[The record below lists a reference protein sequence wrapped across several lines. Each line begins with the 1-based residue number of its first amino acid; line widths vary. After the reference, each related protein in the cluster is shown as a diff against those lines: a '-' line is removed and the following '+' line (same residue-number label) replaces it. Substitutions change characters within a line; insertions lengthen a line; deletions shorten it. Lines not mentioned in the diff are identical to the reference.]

1 MKIQLLVD
9 IALGEET
16 SPAEIADA
24 FGEAI
29 QQVAYAYGN
38 MGSWKYL
45 GDVACSWHPTVG
57 PRLIRAEGKSWRS
70 TAMLT
75 HNDNENIME
84 VKQ

>member
-1 MKIQLLVD
+1 MKMQLLVD
-9 IALGEET
+9 IDLGENA
-16 SPAEIADA
+16 SASEIADA

-38 MGSWKYL
+38 RGSGQYIGDTACVWCHL
-45 GDVACSWHPTVG
+45 GGAALS
-57 PRLIRAEGKSWRS
+57 RAEGKSWRS

-84 VKQ
+84 ENK

>member
-1 MKIQLLVD
+1 MKLQLLVD
-9 IALGEET
+9 VDLGTET
-16 SPAEIADA
+16 SPAEIVDA
-24 FGEAI
+24 FNEAI

-38 MGSWKYL
+38 IGSWKYI
-45 GDVACSWHPTVG
+45 GDVACSWQPMRG
-57 PRLIRAEGKSWRS
+57 ARLVRAEGRAWQS